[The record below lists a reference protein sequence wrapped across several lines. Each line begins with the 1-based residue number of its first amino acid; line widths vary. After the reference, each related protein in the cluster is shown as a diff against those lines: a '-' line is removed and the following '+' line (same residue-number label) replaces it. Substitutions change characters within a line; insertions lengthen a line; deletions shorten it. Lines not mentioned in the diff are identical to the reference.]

1 MIFSLVKTYLKK
13 NFPKISNKLIQIR
26 DNGYLK
32 KLLNNTILIKFNK
45 NIHGKKIV
53 NDEKGFVLDF
63 SKDNYISYTIRPKK
77 SKNIAKQEKIFD
89 EKDTAI
95 IIQGSLYGIKD
106 FVSETIDL
114 YLKNFKNSKIILSTW
129 KGDVSEKIN
138 LKYKDKISIIENE
151 KPKNNIFNTN
161 LQIISTYNALNY
173 AKQLNLKFC
182 LKTRTDC
189 RIYNNN
195 TINHLKNLQKI
206 FPIDEN
212 YKNLN
217 ERIISCSID
226 TRKFRV
232 YGLSDILLFSNTD
245 NLLKYFNNEMYEIS
259 LKKNF
264 GNYPCLIN
272 ETAVINEIFLCARFL
287 KSLDLNLDWTLED
300 WWKKCSE
307 IFCVIDPSS
316 IDFFWFKYHW
326 KYEQR
331 FLKNYT
337 TNNSQA
343 LSFADW
349 LNLYLNKDFSFEK
362 KNKETWK
369 IKNGIFVQ

>member
-1 MIFSLVKTYLKK
+1 MIFSFVKTYLKK
-13 NFPKISNKLIQIR
+13 NFPKITNKLIQIR

-32 KLLNNTILIKFNK
+32 KLLNNSVLIKFHK

-53 NDEKGFVLDF
+53 NIEKGFVLDF
-63 SKDNYISYTIRPKK
+63 TKDNYISYTIRPKK
-77 SKNIAKQEKIFD
+77 VKNIANQEKIFD

-106 FVSETIDL
+106 FVSETIEL

-129 KGDVSEKIN
+129 KDDLNEKIN
-138 LKYKDKISIIENE
+138 LKYKDKIFIIENE

-161 LQIISTYNALNY
+161 LQIISTYNALKY
-173 AKQLNLKFC
+173 AKQLNLKYS

-195 TINHLKNLQKI
+195 AINHLKNLQKI
-206 FPIDEN
+206 FPIDDN
-212 YKNLN
+212 FKNLN
-217 ERIISCSID
+217 ERIISCSVD

-337 TNNSQA
+337 TDNSQA

-349 LNLYLNKDFSFEK
+349 VNLYLNKDFSFEK
-362 KNKETWK
+362 K
-369 IKNGIFVQ
+369 IKKFGK

>member
-1 MIFSLVKTYLKK
+1 MIFKIAKNFLKK
-13 NFPKISNKLIQIR
+13 KFPKFTNKLIKIR
-26 DNGYLK
+26 DSGYLK
-32 KLLNNTILIKFNK
+32 KIFNNSILIKFNK

-53 NDEKGFVLDF
+53 NIEKGFVLDF
-63 SKDNYISYTIRPKK
+63 TKNNYISYIIRPKET
-77 SKNIAKQEKIFD
+77 KNITSQEQIFD
-89 EKDTAI
+89 ERDTAI
-95 IIQGSLYGIKD
+95 IIQGSLYGLKD

-129 KGDVSEKIN
+129 KGDLSEKIN
-138 LKYKDKISIIENE
+138 LKYKDKIFIIENDI
-151 KPKNNIFNTN
+151 PKDNVFNTN
-161 LQIISTYNALNY
+161 LQIISTYNAIKY
-173 AKQLNLKFC
+173 AKQMNLNYC

-195 TINHLKNLQKI
+195 AINHLKNLQKI
-206 FPIDEN
+206 FPIS
-212 YKNLN
+212 KNFKDLN

-226 TRKFRV
+226 TRKFRI

-245 NLLKYFNNEMYEIS
+245 NLLNYFNNEMYEES

-264 GNYPCLIN
+264 GEYPCLIN

-287 KSLDLNLDWTLED
+287 KSLNLDLDWTLED

-307 IFCVIDPSS
+307 IFCIIDPTS

-326 KYEQR
+326 KFEQR
-331 FLKNYT
+331 FLKNYST
-337 TNNSQA
+337 KNSQA

-349 LNLYLNKDFSFEK
+349 LNLYLDKDFSFEK
-362 KNKETWK
+362 KNKEIWK
-369 IKNGIFVQ
+369 IKNGIIIQ

>member
-1 MIFSLVKTYLKK
+1 MIFKILKTFLKK
-13 NFPKISNKLIQIR
+13 YFPKISRKLIEIR
-26 DNGYLK
+26 DSGFVKRLF
-32 KLLNNTILIKFNK
+32 NNFVFIKFNK

-53 NDEKGFVLDF
+53 NDERGFVLDF

-77 SKNIAKQEKIFD
+77 IKDIVSEKQIF
-89 EKDTAI
+89 EETDTAI
-95 IIQGSLYGIKD
+95 IIQGSLYGVTD

-129 KGDVSEKIN
+129 KDELSEKIN
-138 LKYKDKISIIENE
+138 LKFKDRIFIIENE
-151 KPKNNIFNTN
+151 KPENNIYNID
-161 LQIISTYNALNY
+161 LQIISTYNALMY
-173 AKQLNLKFC
+173 AKKLNLNYC

-189 RIYNNN
+189 RIYNSNA
-195 TINHLKNLQKI
+195 INHFKNLQRI

-212 YKNLN
+212 FKNLN

-232 YGLSDILLFSNTD
+232 YGLSDILLFSNTN
-245 NLLKYFNNEMYEIS
+245 NLLNYFRNEMYEES

-264 GNYPCLIN
+264 ENYPCLIK

-287 KSLDLNLDWTLED
+287 KSLGLNLDWTLED
-300 WWKKCSE
+300 WWKKCGD
-307 IFCVIDPSS
+307 IFCIIDPST

-349 LNLYLNKDFSFEK
+349 LNLYLNRDFSFEK

-369 IKNGIFVQ
+369 IKNGIIVQ